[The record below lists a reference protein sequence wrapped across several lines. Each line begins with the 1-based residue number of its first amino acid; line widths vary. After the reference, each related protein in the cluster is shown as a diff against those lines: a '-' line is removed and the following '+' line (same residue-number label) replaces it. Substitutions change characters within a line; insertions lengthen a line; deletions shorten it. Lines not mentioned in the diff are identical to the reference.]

1 MQSYNLSI
9 LGQEISFRTNADEN
23 RIKEAEKLIEHRFD
37 KLNTYGSRLTNEK
50 LLILVALSLADDFLQ
65 SNQELNTI
73 KDKLNQLLEKIDIA
87 KFTIEE
93 NK

>member
-9 LGQEISFRTNADEN
+9 LGQEVSFRTNADEK
-23 RIKEAEKLIEHRFD
+23 RIKEAEKLIEQRFD
-37 KLNTYGSRLTNEK
+37 KLNTHGSRLTNEK

-65 SNQELNTI
+65 SNQELNII
-73 KDKLNQLLEKIDIA
+73 KDKINQLLEKIDIA
-87 KFTIEE
+87 KSTIEE